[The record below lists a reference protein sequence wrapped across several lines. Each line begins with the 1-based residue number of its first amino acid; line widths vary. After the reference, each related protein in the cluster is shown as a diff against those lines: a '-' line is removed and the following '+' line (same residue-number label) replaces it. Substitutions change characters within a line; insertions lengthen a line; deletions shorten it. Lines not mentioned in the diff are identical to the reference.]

1 MRERVRER
9 ESERKAIE
17 GIMDI
22 VGMQKQSKR
31 EAKAKLNNINGERW
45 VCVFFQGYYFYNIL
59 I

>member
-9 ESERKAIE
+9 ESERNAIE

-31 EAKAKLNNINGERW
+31 EAKEKLNNINGER
-45 VCVFFQGYYFYNIL
+45 
-59 I
+59 

>member
-1 MRERVRER
+1 MPIPHERENERER

-31 EAKAKLNNINGERW
+31 EAKAKLNNINGER
-45 VCVFFQGYYFYNIL
+45 
-59 I
+59 